1 MLILPILTPTL
12 ILTQTLA
19 PTLIV
24 DKINYSKFSK
34 IPKTV

>member
-1 MLILPILTPTL
+1 MLILPIPTL
-12 ILTQTLA
+12 ILTLA

-34 IPKTV
+34 IPKTA

>member
-12 ILTQTLA
+12 ILILILA
-19 PTLIV
+19 PTPIV

-34 IPKTV
+34 IPKIA